1 MDEIHVILILILIF
15 IGILAFMVSKLIVEV
30 LDMKYNGISESRK
43 IEIPKDSIQKI
54 VRLVIDELEARN

>member
-1 MDEIHVILILILIF
+1 MDETHVILILILIF